1 MLMKTTGASYLRYRT
16 WTLTAAKNLDAT
28 CGLFNKTKAAWD
40 AVSVPA
46 QAGDPTC
53 TGGSPPPSSPPPT
66 SPPPG
71 GCSGQILG
79 NPGFESGTA
88 PWTSTAGVIGAFAG
102 QSAHGGTRF
111 AWLDGYG
118 TTHTDTLQQIV
129 TIPAGCHGT
138 LTYWL
143 HIDTSE
149 TTTTVQFDKLT
160 LTVNGTAVQTFSN
173 LNKAAGYQQRTVS
186 ITPTGSVTLKWTGT
200 EDSSL
205 QTSFVIDDTA
215 LTLS

>member
-1 MLMKTTGASYLRYRT
+1 
-16 WTLTAAKNLDAT
+16 
-28 CGLFNKTKAAWD
+28 
-40 AVSVPA
+40 VSVPA
-46 QAGDPTC
+46 QTGDPTC
-53 TGGSPPPSSPPPT
+53 GVTSPPPSSPPPS

-129 TIPAGCHGT
+129 TIPTGCRAT

-149 TTTTVQFDKLT
+149 TTTTTQFDKLT
-160 LTVNGTAVQTFSN
+160 LTVNGVTKQTFSN
-173 LNKAAGYQQRTVS
+173 LNKAAGYTLRTVDL
-186 ITPTGSVTLKWTGT
+186 TGTTGSVTIKWTGT
-200 EDSSL
+200 EDVSL